1 MMNCRFNEG
10 DKVRLIRTVRNDG
23 TYPGKNRGD
32 LLISRG
38 TIGYVTDTGTFLFDQ
53 IIYSVHF
60 LEEDLLI
67 GCREEELIDAA
78 EDWFPSR
85 FQFRDKVITQVPLA
99 IEGHILVAKGEK
111 GEIMK
116 TIAAPNKDFHYHVHF
131 AGETYIVPETVLT
144 LAPDSI
150 D

>member
-1 MMNCRFNEG
+1 MMNYRFNEG

-38 TIGYVTDTGTFLFDQ
+38 AVGYVTDTGTFLLDQ
-53 IIYSVHF
+53 IIYAVHF
-60 LEEDLLI
+60 LEENLLI

-85 FQFRDKVITQVPLA
+85 FQFRDKVITQIPLA
-99 IEGHILVAKGEK
+99 IQGQILVNKGEK

-116 TIAAPNKDFHYHVHF
+116 TIADPNQGFHYHVHF
-131 AGETYIVPETVLT
+131 AGETYIVPETALT
-144 LAPDSI
+144 LAPDPA